1 VTSVDRL
8 ARTENRR
15 RYFGLAR
22 FVPSASQGLGLVCIL
37 IAGWIVL
44 VPLGGLFYTAFAE
57 DTPYGPGA
65 FTLANFAT
73 AYGGWHI
80 GRLLW
85 NSFVF
90 AAGGSCLTLAMG
102 AFVAWTIER
111 TDMPGREIFH
121 NAALLSFALPGL
133 LTTMAWTLI
142 LSPNIGWVNQ
152 LLMKAFGLS
161 SAPLNLYSMGGMI
174 WALSAHYFPLA
185 YLLLGPAFRFL
196 DVKMEEAAQMAGA
209 NRLRVLTRVTLPLL
223 RPALLS
229 ALMLLFVRGL
239 ESFEVPRL
247 VAMPAKIDVF
257 TTDIELAV
265 HGSTPQFGV
274 ASALSMTL
282 LTICVVFVYLYRRS
296 MRNAEAFATIT
307 GKGFSPTRIELGGW
321 RWPLAGAMTALFFV
335 AFGLPL
341 FTLFWQSLF
350 PKIAQPFVHDGGP
363 IGLSNYRFVL
373 GFPIFLQAVKTSVV
387 LAAIAAT
394 AVVFLTLIMAWV
406 AQRARTGWTWLID
419 VLAFAPIAIPG
430 IIVGASVL
438 LAYLLLPIPIY
449 DTMWILLIG
458 YMALFL
464 PYGMRFAVGGLAQI
478 HKELE
483 ESAHMSGA
491 SQFQV
496 FRRVLAPLLAP
507 AALSAWIY
515 IFVLAVREL
524 GASIMLVGPGTS
536 VLGTVSL
543 TMWEGGGSYGNVCAL
558 GMIQILPLIVIVG
571 GLRWLERRLSGAG
584 ARANG
589 GAAEDPALPAAA
601 IVADSLPS

>member
-1 VTSVDRL
+1 MSSVDRL
-8 ARTENRR
+8 AGARR
-15 RYFGLAR
+15 LAPMSR
-22 FVPSASQGLGLVCIL
+22 LGRLRPSGPQLLALVCIL
-37 IAGWIVL
+37 IAGWFVV
-44 VPLGGLFYTAFAE
+44 VPLAGLFLTAFSE
-57 DTPYGPGA
+57 DTAYGPGA
-65 FTLANFAT
+65 FTLENFVT
-73 AYGGWHI
+73 AYGSWHI
-80 GRLLW
+80 GQLLW
-85 NSFVF
+85 NSFLF
-90 AAGGSCLTLAMG
+90 AAGSSLLTICIG
-102 AFVAWTIER
+102 AFVAWAVER

-121 NAALLSFALPGL
+121 NFTLLSFALPGL

-152 LLMKAFGLS
+152 LAMRAFGLS
-161 SAPLNLYSMGGMI
+161 SAPLNLYSLGGMV

-196 DVKMEEAAQMAGA
+196 DIKMEEAALMAGA
-209 NRLRVLTRVTLPLL
+209 SRIRVLARITLPLL
-223 RPALLS
+223 RPALFS

-265 HGSTPQFGV
+265 HGSTPAFGV

-282 LTICVVFVYLYRRS
+282 LTICVIFVYLYRRS

-307 GKGFSPTRIELGGW
+307 GKGFAPTRIELGSW
-321 RWPLAGAMTALFFV
+321 RWPIAVMMTLLFLI
-335 AFGLPL
+335 AQGLPL
-341 FTLFWQSLF
+341 FTLFWQSLY
-350 PKIAQPFVHDGGP
+350 PKLAQPFVEGGG
-363 IGLSNYRFVL
+363 IASFSNYAFVL
-373 GFPIFLQAVKTSVV
+373 HFPIFLQAVRTSVG
-387 LAAIAAT
+387 LAAVAAT
-394 AVVFLTLIMAWV
+394 AVVFLTMVMAWA
-406 AQRARTGWTWLID
+406 AQRARSSWSWLVD
-419 VLAFAPIAIPG
+419 VIAFAPIAIPG

-438 LAYLLLPIPIY
+438 LAYLLLPLPVY
-449 DTMWILLIG
+449 DTIWILLIG
-458 YMALFL
+458 YVTLFL

-483 ESAHMSGA
+483 ESAQMSGA
-491 SQFQV
+491 GLFQI
-496 FRRVLAPLLAP
+496 FLRVLAPLLAP

-558 GMIQILPLIVIVG
+558 GIIQILPLIVIVAA
-571 GLRWLERRLSGAG
+571 LRWLERRLAGGGSRERGA
-584 ARANG
+584 
-589 GAAEDPALPAAA
+589 
-601 IVADSLPS
+601 